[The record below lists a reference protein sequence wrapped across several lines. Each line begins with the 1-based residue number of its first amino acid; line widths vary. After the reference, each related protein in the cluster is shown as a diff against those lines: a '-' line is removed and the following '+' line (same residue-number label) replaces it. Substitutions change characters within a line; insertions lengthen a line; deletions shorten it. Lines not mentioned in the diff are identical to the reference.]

1 MSGIYSTLLSSTND
15 LDASGSTA
23 ETDTEL
29 VAAVT
34 GQTIKVAWIFYMTD
48 TACIVTFETGTSGA
62 KYILTPAASGGV
74 DLLAPPGIFL
84 FECTSGES
92 LTYTTSVA
100 GIHTVTVAYTQ
111 G

>member
-1 MSGIYSTLLSSTND
+1 MSGSYSTLLKSTND
-15 LDASGSTA
+15 LDAAGSSA

-29 VAAVT
+29 VAAVA
-34 GQTIKVAWIFYMTD
+34 GQQIRVAWIFYMTD
-48 TACIVTFETGTSGA
+48 TACVVTFETGTSGA
-62 KYILTPAASGGV
+62 KYLLTPPASGGADV
-74 DLLAPPGIFL
+74 LALPGIFL

-100 GIHTVTVAYTQ
+100 GKHQVTVAYTQ